1 MLSNNKIIVSAI
13 ILSLCCGIN
22 TLNAAAA
29 KKKTNTSKAKKQTV
43 KETKTKKQVINPT
56 EQFYDKVWEKFKIGN
71 KSDREDVIKTLK
83 KIIKDTPDEFM
94 AYYYLGVM
102 TNEEGQSSQ
111 ALSYFEIALSG
122 FPNSSDIHIRM
133 AKILDE
139 KNKTDEA
146 NIHYA
151 KALEISPNNPDALS
165 RLGIMELE
173 KKNYS
178 KAAEYLKKAQE
189 LQPDNSATLK
199 ALGEVLLEQ
208 GNYSGAIDTLEQVL
222 LFDNSD
228 ANVHLLLGKAYES
241 AGKHEKAAEQIE
253 LAGKFGKKDASI
265 MNAIGYDI
273 GRNLTESGR
282 YEEAL
287 AAYKKEVK
295 KNANPAL
302 GYYEMGGV
310 YESLEDQKNALKAY
324 QKAYELDK
332 KMIQGILRCAQ
343 IYQENNDKVNAEKML
358 KILKSN
364 KEYKE
369 QAKEMIEEIK
379 TNEKEL
385 AEQELDDKINSGDTK
400 DADLE
405 AALIAKFN
413 SDKQNSAVA
422 KSIYNFYKSRGYYDE
437 AIKWFRKY
445 AKVGTV
451 TNYEKQSVERD
462 LKDKLEQDNYLLFG
476 KKSESKTHKSS
487 VSDEELTEIARN
499 GDNDRQKDLAFQILL
514 SRKETN
520 GNKRIL
526 EDAIKFYDKRGK
538 VKEASKFIN
547 QMKKLGYI
555 TDSEAKNRKQQLKD

>member
-1 MLSNNKIIVSAI
+1 MLTNNKIVVSAI

-22 TLNAAAA
+22 GLDAAAT
-29 KKKTNTSKAKKQTV
+29 KKKQSSSKAKKQTV
-43 KETKTKKQVINPT
+43 KGSKPKNQVITPS
-56 EQFYDKVWEKFKIGN
+56 EAFYDKTWEKFKVGN
-71 KSDREDVIKTLK
+71 KNDREEVIKTLK
-83 KIIKDTPDEFM
+83 KIIKDTPDEYM

-102 TNEEGQSSQ
+102 TNEEGQSNQ
-111 ALSYFEIALSG
+111 ALSYFEIALAG
-122 FPNSSDIHIRM
+122 FPQSSDIHIRM

-165 RLGIMELE
+165 RLGIMELRN
-173 KKNYS
+173 KNYS

-199 ALGEVLLEQ
+199 ALGEVWLEQ
-208 GNYSGAIDTLEQVL
+208 GNYSGAIDILEQAL

-228 ANVHLLLGKAYES
+228 ANVHLMLGKAYET
-241 AGKHEKAAEQIE
+241 AGKHEKAVSHIEQ
-253 LAGKFGKKDASI
+253 AGKYGKKDTTI

-273 GRNLTESGR
+273 GRNLAESGR

-295 KNANPAL
+295 KNSNPAL

-310 YESLEDQKNALKAY
+310 FESLEDQKNALKAY

-332 KMIQGILRCAQ
+332 KMIQGIFRCAE
-343 IYQENNDKVNAEKML
+343 IYQENNDKENTEKML

-364 KEYKE
+364 SQYKE
-369 QAKEMIEEIK
+369 KAKEMIEEIK
-379 TNEKEL
+379 TNEKEK
-385 AEQELDDKINSGDTK
+385 AEQEIDEKINGSSN

-405 AALIAKFN
+405 AALIAKYN

-422 KSIYNFYKSRGYYDE
+422 KSIYNYYKSRGYYDE
-437 AIKWFRKY
+437 AIKWYRKY
-445 AKVGTV
+445 AKVGSV

-476 KKSESKTHKSS
+476 KKSESKSNKSS
-487 VSDEELTEIARN
+487 VSDEELIEIARN

-514 SRKETN
+514 SRKDTK
-520 GNKRIL
+520 GNKRLL
-526 EDAIKFYDKRGK
+526 EDAIKFYEKRGK
-538 VKEASKFIN
+538 VKEASKYIN
-547 QMKKLGYI
+547 QMKKLGYL
-555 TDSEAKNRKQQLKD
+555 TDSEAKSRKERLKD